1 MKLTAILPI
10 ALTAIAPGVS
20 ALFDCQSNQHAFP
33 PTNGKFVVHY
43 TSIRDTEIDGK
54 PWIRI
59 CHPSGNGWSQ
69 EAPLTMDCAASND
82 QYTFGTGDTGL
93 KTSFTVVNGNGCEDG
108 SSNLN
113 GAQMKYGS
121 QVVSLEGSSDNC
133 GDRDH
138 GISCEFN
145 L

>member
-1 MKLTAILPI
+1 MKLSTILPI
-10 ALTAIAPGVS
+10 ALTAAATGAN

-33 PTNGKFVVHY
+33 PTTGKFVVHY
-43 TSIRDTEIDGK
+43 TSIRDTEIDGE

-69 EAPLTMDCAASND
+69 EEPLTMDCANEND
-82 QYTFGTGDTGL
+82 EYNFGTGDTGL
-93 KTSFTVVNGNGCEDG
+93 RNTLTVINGNGCDDG

-113 GAQMKYGS
+113 GGSLKYGG
-121 QVVSLEGSSDNC
+121 QTRSLKGDDDNC

-138 GISCEFN
+138 GISCEFD